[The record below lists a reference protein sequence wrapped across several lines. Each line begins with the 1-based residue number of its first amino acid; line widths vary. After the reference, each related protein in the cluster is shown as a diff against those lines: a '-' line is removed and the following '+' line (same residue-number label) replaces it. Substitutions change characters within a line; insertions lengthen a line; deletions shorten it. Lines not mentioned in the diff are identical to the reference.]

1 MIFCVDSENDNESFG
16 NHVFMQERVQNR
28 NLMEMRKKCEV
39 RENAGK
45 ASDLDT
51 AARQSAQGTSSKGS
65 DLDSRSR
72 NKEK

>member
-1 MIFCVDSENDNESFG
+1 MVLGKIQQKG
-16 NHVFMQERVQNR
+16 LKVQSR
-28 NLMEMRKKCEV
+28 DLAEMLEKVWKKCGK
-39 RENAGK
+39 RCGENAGK

-65 DLDSRSR
+65 NVDSRAR

>member
-1 MIFCVDSENDNESFG
+1 
-16 NHVFMQERVQNR
+16 
-28 NLMEMRKKCEV
+28 MEDAEEKREV
-39 RENAGK
+39 RDNAGK